1 MIVIVIIVLIDF
13 DAILMMTDVDRD
25 TVHVRVVFDDYGLMI
40 LIMIILIIV
49 MIEMPILMM
58 TGVDRDTVSVRVGQ
72 WPESSIRDPFIRLS
86 QIVIIIIIGDDVP
99 FIRLEAAL
107 SSSSLS

>member
-1 MIVIVIIVLIDF
+1 MIVMTIWMKITM
-13 DAILMMTDVDRD
+13 LMVTSVERD

-40 LIMIILIIV
+40 LIMIIVIIV

>member
-1 MIVIVIIVLIDF
+1 MIVMT
-13 DAILMMTDVDRD
+13 ILMMTGVDRD

-40 LIMIILIIV
+40 LIMIIVIIV

-86 QIVIIIIIGDDVP
+86 QIIIIIIIGDDVP

>member
-1 MIVIVIIVLIDF
+1 MIVIVIIVMIVMT
-13 DAILMMTDVDRD
+13 ILMKMA
-25 TVHVRVVFDDYGLMI
+25 
-40 LIMIILIIV
+40 
-49 MIEMPILMM
+49 ILMM

-86 QIVIIIIIGDDVP
+86 QIIIIIIIGDDVP